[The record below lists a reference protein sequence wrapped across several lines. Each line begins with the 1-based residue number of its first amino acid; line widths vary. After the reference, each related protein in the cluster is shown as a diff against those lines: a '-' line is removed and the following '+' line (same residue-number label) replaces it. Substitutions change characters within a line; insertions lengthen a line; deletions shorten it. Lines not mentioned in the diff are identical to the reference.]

1 VPYCNTALIKRVSAY
16 ARKTEEELWKAG
28 MHEMVG
34 YGMIALFIIFG
45 LILWVASQPPGSNG
59 LKDGR
64 RPPG

>member
-1 VPYCNTALIKRVSAY
+1 
-16 ARKTEEELWKAG
+16 

-45 LILWVASQPPGSNG
+45 LILWVASQLPGGNG

-64 RPPG
+64 RPPGGGVCSTSPRTVVCIYGAICLQKKKFL